1 MGTFFYGMTLLLPFQ
16 NIILCETNNQSIMK
30 TKNKLGRKIKDFR
43 DFKQITRS
51 ELALKA
57 NLDETQLENIEESGH
72 VPSLGHLIKITRALG
87 VRIGTFLDD
96 QDQIGPVIVKAGA
109 SNPALSF
116 STKDNSAREHLNF
129 YSLAQDKAG
138 RHMEPFIIE
147 IEPSAHSD
155 YKLSS
160 HEGEEFIFVLNGQ
173 VEINYGK
180 DLYLLNEGDS
190 IYLDSIVAHN
200 VHAANNQKAK
210 ILGVVY
216 YPL

>member
-1 MGTFFYGMTLLLPFQ
+1 M
-16 NIILCETNNQSIMK
+16 
-30 TKNKLGRKIKDFR
+30 KNKSSLGSKIKDYREFR
-43 DFKQITRS
+43 QISRS
-51 ELALKA
+51 DLALKA
-57 NLDETQLENIEESGH
+57 NLDENQLECIEEKGI

-96 QDQIGPVIVKAGA
+96 QDQIGPVLVRAGMEK
-109 SNPALSF
+109 SSVSF
-116 STKDNSAREHLNF
+116 STKSESTREHLSF
-129 YSLAQDKAG
+129 YSLAQDKSG
-138 RHMEPFIIE
+138 RHMEPFMID
-147 IEPSAHSD
+147 IEPSANSD

-160 HEGEEFIFVLNGQ
+160 HEGEEFIYVLQGK

-180 DLYLLNEGDS
+180 ELYLLNEGDS

-200 VHAANNQKAK
+200 VHAAANQKAK

>member
-1 MGTFFYGMTLLLPFQ
+1 MT
-16 NIILCETNNQSIMK
+16 
-30 TKNKLGRKIKDFR
+30 TKNNVGRKIKDFR
-43 DFKQITRS
+43 EFKQISRA

-57 NLDETQLENIEESGH
+57 NLDEKQLGNIEEKGT

-96 QDQIGPVIVKAGA
+96 QDQIGPVLVQAGSA
-109 SNPALSF
+109 NSTLSF
-116 STKDNSAREHLNF
+116 STKDDSAREHLSF
-129 YSLAQDKAG
+129 YSLAQDKSG
-138 RHMEPFIIE
+138 RHMEPFMID

-160 HEGEEFIFVLNGQ
+160 HEGEEFIYVLEGK

-180 DLYLLNEGDS
+180 DIYTLSEGDS

-200 VHAANNQKAK
+200 VHAAENQKAK

>member
-1 MGTFFYGMTLLLPFQ
+1 
-16 NIILCETNNQSIMK
+16 MK
-30 TKNKLGRKIKDFR
+30 TKNSLGSKIKNYREFR
-43 DFKQITRS
+43 QISRS

-57 NLDETQLENIEESGH
+57 NLDENQLESIEEKGI

-96 QDQIGPVIVKAGA
+96 QDQIGPVVVRAGTEK
-109 SNPALSF
+109 SSMSF
-116 STKDNSAREHLNF
+116 STKSESTREHLSF
-129 YSLAQDKAG
+129 YSLAQDKSG
-138 RHMEPFIIE
+138 RHMEPFMID

-160 HEGEEFIFVLNGQ
+160 HEGEEFIYVLQGK

-180 DLYLLNEGDS
+180 ELYLLNEGDS

-200 VHAANNQKAK
+200 VHAAANQKAK

>member
-1 MGTFFYGMTLLLPFQ
+1 
-16 NIILCETNNQSIMK
+16 MK
-30 TKNKLGRKIKDFR
+30 SRSNLGIKIKEFR
-43 DFKQITRS
+43 EFKKISAS

-57 NLDETQLENIEESGH
+57 NLDERQLQNIEEKGI

-96 QDQIGPVIVKAGA
+96 QDQIGPVVVRAGSA
-109 SNPALSF
+109 DSTFSF
-116 STKDNSAREHLNF
+116 STKDDSSREHLSF
-129 YSLAQDKAG
+129 HSLAQDKTG
-138 RHMEPFIIE
+138 RHMEPFLID
-147 IEPSAHSD
+147 IEPSAHPD

-160 HEGEEFIFVLNGQ
+160 HEGEEFIYVMQGK

-180 DLYLLNEGDS
+180 ELYLLNEGDS

-200 VHAANNQKAK
+200 VHAAGNQKA
-210 ILGVVY
+210 IVLGVIY